1 MIEIKVTI
9 EAPELS
15 GAILKLAEAMSL
27 KSVTDLKPAGVSA
40 EPEEKT
46 DKPAR
51 STKKAATQPDN
62 AAPAPAAQPQPMQQA
77 PVQAPVQQTAAAPA
91 PQPAAQPAYTQPAY
105 PVYPAAQM
113 GAYMQPAPAQPVYPA
128 TYPQQTYPQPVPVAQ
143 PAPAPVNAEPPKA
156 VPTAVPGYKLE
167 QLMQGGA
174 QLASMGRGAEA
185 RQLLNSFNCES
196 LTQLKPELYAAF
208 AQQLIALGARI

>member
-51 STKKAATQPDN
+51 NTKKAAAQPD
-62 AAPAPAAQPQPMQQA
+62 AAPAPVAQPQPVQQA
-77 PVQAPVQQTAAAPA
+77 PAPSPVQPTAAA
-91 PQPAAQPAYTQPAY
+91 PQPAAQPTYPQQPSY
-105 PVYPAAQM
+105 PVYPAASM
-113 GAYMQPAPAQPVYPA
+113 GAYQQPAPANPVYPA
-128 TYPQQTYPQPVPVAQ
+128 AYPQQTYPQPVPVAQ
-143 PAPAPVNAEPPKA
+143 PAPAPVNAEPPKT

-174 QLASMGRGAEA
+174 QLASMGRGADA
-185 RQLLNSFNCES
+185 RQLLTSFGCES
-196 LTQLKPELYAAF
+196 LTQLRPENYAAF